1 MLGAA
6 AAARWASSALIA
18 TGQSENMSVIG
29 GKSGIDRVPRK
40 ERKLRWQIIK
50 GSSIGLSPF
59 ARLMCGFSVSL
70 LFAIVTRLVGREGDA
85 RV

>member
-1 MLGAA
+1 
-6 AAARWASSALIA
+6 
-18 TGQSENMSVIG
+18 
-29 GKSGIDRVPRK
+29 
-40 ERKLRWQIIK
+40 
-50 GSSIGLSPF
+50 LSPF